1 MTIKKRTEHIISFFI
16 SLSAIYAGAADW
28 PQWGGRNERNF
39 VSDEINLPASFQP
52 DRTVVTNGVESHI
65 PSENMKWSA
74 PLGTQCY
81 VTPAISQGKVFVGAN
96 DALVDLN
103 RFKKTQGS
111 VLDCLDEA
119 TGKRLWR
126 LVIPRLFTKNR
137 LFNYDDLN
145 LGLCSSPTVEGDRVY
160 VVGSRGDVLCL
171 DIHGQADGNAGP
183 FMDEDHYM
191 SDARIFPDKP
201 GRFDATNT
209 PPELSPI
216 PLQPEDGDIIWR
228 YDLLT
233 ELDLWPQDAVD
244 CSILVYGEILF
255 ICTSN
260 GVDKSHKRIP
270 SPNAPNMIAL
280 DKRTGKLLAVIEQ
293 PLGSAVF
300 HGDWSSPSLAHINGK
315 DLIIWGGGDGICYA
329 FDAKF
334 EPSKD
339 TTPSLIK
346 KVWWFDCNPLVNK
359 IKDGKSLPYNK
370 NGQGPSE
377 LIATPVVVN
386 DRVYVAVGQDSRH
399 GPGKGCF
406 SCIDATKK
414 GDVTETALIWQSLAV
429 DRSFSSVAVTKDGLV
444 FIADYTGN
452 LRCFD
457 ADNGKEYWSH
467 ELNGRV
473 FCSPFCADGKVYIG
487 TDTGRFTVASA
498 TREKKILS
506 EVRFDGPIY
515 ATPVAANGVLYIATQ
530 RKLYAFQLP
539 PEKSVSR
546 EGLLTVVHTP

>member
-1 MTIKKRTEHIISFFI
+1 MNTPTTCIAFCLLSH
-16 SLSAIYAGAADW
+16 SLFQVEAADW
-28 PQWGGRNERNF
+28 PQWGGRNARNF

-52 DRTVVTNGVESHI
+52 DRTVVTNSVTTQV
-65 PSENMKWSA
+65 PAENLKWSA
-74 PLGTQCY
+74 PLGSQCY
-81 VTPAISQGKVFVGAN
+81 VTAAISQGRVFIGAN
-96 DALVDLN
+96 DALVDTT
-103 RFKKTQGS
+103 RFTKSQGS

-137 LFNYDDLN
+137 LFNYDDMN

-171 DIHGQADGNAGP
+171 DIHGQTNGNDGP
-183 FMDEDHYM
+183 FMDEGHYM
-191 SDARIFPDKP
+191 CDTRVFPDKP
-201 GRFDATNT
+201 GRVDATNM
-209 PPELSPI
+209 PPILPPI
-216 PLQPEDGDIIWR
+216 KLQPEDGDIIWR

-293 PLGSAVF
+293 PLGTAIF
-300 HGDWSSPSLAHINGK
+300 HGDWSSPTLARINGK
-315 DLIIWGGGDGICYA
+315 DLIIWGGGDGFCYA
-329 FDAKF
+329 FDAKV
-334 EPSKD
+334 EPCKD
-339 TTPSLIK
+339 NKPGLIK

-359 IKDGKSLPYNK
+359 IKDGKPLPYNK
-370 NGQGPSE
+370 NGVGPSE
-377 LIATPVVVN
+377 IIATPVVVN
-386 DRVYVAVGQDSRH
+386 NRVYVAVGQDSRH

-406 SCIDATKK
+406 SCFDATQK
-414 GDVTETALIWQSLAV
+414 GDVTGTALIWQSLAV

-444 FIADYTGN
+444 FIADYTGI

-457 ADNGKEYWSH
+457 AGNGTEYWAH

-487 TDTGRFTVASA
+487 TDTGRFTVAAA

-506 EVRFDGPIY
+506 EIRFDGPIY
-515 ATPVAANGVLYIATQ
+515 ATPVAANGVLYIASQ
-530 RKLYAFQLP
+530 RKLYAFQLTTQSAVA
-539 PEKSVSR
+539 K
-546 EGLLTVVHTP
+546 